1 MLIRGSLFILLIF
14 SSLMFGAGVKA
25 SVDENPII
33 AGESVE
39 FAIEAEGD
47 RVQFPKIE
55 KIGEYRVTAEG
66 SQRLEKFEDNHSVVR
81 WIKLYAFT
89 PKKSV
94 TIPSFDV
101 FVDGKK
107 AVTEPILVQV
117 KPNKGHHSND
127 FSIQIIAD
135 RAEAYVGQMVD
146 VKVIFKEKR
155 NVPVVNVDFIPI
167 KFEDFWVKR
176 VGKEKR
182 YPEGD
187 YLVHEIHYLFFP
199 QKPGELTIGPAEVKV
214 AVAKK
219 MRDAFGFIVRKPKWI
234 TISSSSLK
242 LTVKPLP
249 QNVNLIG
256 NFKLIVQAEPKR
268 VEAGKPVKLVV
279 RVEAEGNI
287 EDFNLPELHIDGV
300 TIYSEEPKLEQRY
313 SRGIYSGSWER
324 EYVLIAEKSFVIP
337 SFSLKYFDPKTERVK
352 EVKTKPIEVEVIG
365 DSIQQ
370 ESNLNKVESVK
381 QFKEEKEMSLFY
393 IFIPFLAGMGFMYL
407 LIKLNGV
414 INIKDKQSSK
424 PSKKQ
429 YMLQQLLPYLQVSKE
444 AFDLA
449 ERLSSP
455 DYTISKNDKK
465 EFEKLMKNIKNKNKL
480 LF

>member
-1 MLIRGSLFILLIF
+1 MLIRGSLFLLLIL
-14 SSLMFGAGVKA
+14 SSLLFGAGVKA

-39 FAIEAEGD
+39 FAIEAEGE

-55 KIGEYRVTAEG
+55 KIGKYRVTTEG
-66 SQRLEKFEDNHSVVR
+66 SQRLESFEDNHSVVK

-101 FVDGKK
+101 LVDGKK
-107 AVTEPILVQV
+107 VVTKPIFVQV
-117 KPNKGHHSND
+117 KPNKGYHLND

-135 RAEAYVGQMVD
+135 RVKAYVGQMVD

-155 NVPVVNVDFIPI
+155 SVPVMNVDFVPI
-167 KFEDFWVKR
+167 KFENFWVKR

-182 YPEGD
+182 YPDGD

-199 QKPGELTIGPAEVKV
+199 QKAGELTIGPAEVKV

-249 QNVNLIG
+249 QNINLIG
-256 NFKLIVQAEPKR
+256 DFKLMVQAEPKR

-287 EDFNLPELHIDGV
+287 EDFGLLELHIDGV
-300 TIYSEEPKLEQRY
+300 TIYSEEPKLEQ
-313 SRGIYSGSWER
+313 SFSSGIYSGSWER
-324 EYVLIAEKSFVIP
+324 EYVLIAKSPFVIP
-337 SFSLKYFDPKTERVK
+337 SFNLKYFDPKTEKVK
-352 EVKTKPIEVEVIG
+352 EITTKPIEVEVIG
-365 DSIQQ
+365 SAIQQ
-370 ESNLNKVESVK
+370 QRNVDKVESVK
-381 QFKEEKEMSLFY
+381 QSKEEKEEKGMSIFY
-393 IFIPFLAGMGFMYL
+393 LLISFLAGMGFMYL
-407 LIKLNGV
+407 LIRLKGV
-414 INIKDKQSSK
+414 INIDKKSSK

-429 YMLQQLLPYLQVSKE
+429 DMLQQLLPFIQVSKE
-444 AFDLA
+444 AYELA

-465 EFEKLMKNIKNKNKL
+465 EFKKLILSFKK
-480 LF
+480 

>member
-14 SSLMFGAGVKA
+14 SSLLFGAGVKA

-39 FAIEAEGD
+39 FAIEAEGEQ
-47 RVQFPKIE
+47 VQFPKIE
-55 KIGEYRVTAEG
+55 KIGKYKVTAEG
-66 SQRLEKFEDNHSVVR
+66 SQRLERFEDNHNIVR

-94 TIPSFDV
+94 TIPSFDI

-107 AVTEPILVQV
+107 MSTEPIFVQV
-117 KPNKGHHSND
+117 KPNSQQHSND

-135 RAEAYVGQMVD
+135 REEACVGQMVD

-155 NVPVVNVDFIPI
+155 SVPVMNVDFVPI
-167 KFEDFWVKR
+167 KFENFWVKR

-199 QKPGELTIGPAEVKV
+199 QKVGALTIRPAEVKV

-249 QNVNLIG
+249 QNINLIG
-256 NFKLIVQAEPKR
+256 DFKLMVQAEPKK
-268 VEAGKPVKLVV
+268 VKAGKPVKLVV

-287 EDFNLPELHIDGV
+287 EDFDLPELHIDGV
-300 TIYSEEPKLEQRY
+300 TIYSEEPKLEQSY

-337 SFSLKYFDPKTERVK
+337 SFTLKYFDPKTEKIK
-352 EVKTKPIEVEVIG
+352 EIKTKPIEVNVIG
-365 DSIQQ
+365 GSIKQ
-370 ESNLNKVESVK
+370 ESNIDKVESVQ
-381 QFKEEKEMSLFY
+381 QFKEKKEMSLFY

-407 LIKLNGV
+407 LIRLKG
-414 INIKDKQSSK
+414 IIKDKQGSK

-429 YMLQQLLPYLQVSKE
+429 DMIQQLLPYLQISKE
-444 AFDLA
+444 AYDLA
-449 ERLSSP
+449 ERLSSS
-455 DYTISKNDKK
+455 DYTISKSDKK
-465 EFEKLMKNIKNKNKL
+465 EFEKLIKKYKN
-480 LF
+480 

>member
-1 MLIRGSLFILLIF
+1 MLIRGSLIILFIF
-14 SSLMFGAGVKA
+14 SSFLFGAGVKA
-25 SVDENPII
+25 SIDENPII

-39 FAIEAEGD
+39 FAIEAEGEQ
-47 RVQFPKIE
+47 VQFPKIE

-66 SQRLEKFEDNHSVVR
+66 SQRLERFEDNHNIVR

-107 AVTEPILVQV
+107 AVTEPIFVQV
-117 KPNKGHHSND
+117 KTNSQQHTND

-135 RAEAYVGQMVD
+135 RAEAYIGQMVD
-146 VKVIFKEKR
+146 VKVLFKEKR
-155 NVPVVNVDFIPI
+155 NVPVMNVDFVPI

-176 VGKEKR
+176 VGKEKL

-199 QKPGELTIGPAEVKV
+199 QKAGELTIGPAEVKV

-219 MRDAFGFIVRKPKWI
+219 MRDAFGFIVRKPKWF
-234 TISSSSLK
+234 TIASSSLK
-242 LTVKPLP
+242 LTVKPLS

-287 EDFNLPELHIDGV
+287 EDFNLPALHINGV
-300 TIYSEEPKLEQRY
+300 TIYSEEPNLEQSY

-337 SFSLKYFDPKTERVK
+337 SFSLKYFDPKIERVK

-370 ESNLNKVESVK
+370 KSNLNKVESVK
-381 QFKEEKEMSLFY
+381 QFKEEREMSLFY
-393 IFIPFLAGMGFMYL
+393 LLIPFLAGMGFMYL
-407 LIKLNGV
+407 LMRLKGV
-414 INIKDKQSSK
+414 INLDKNSSK

-429 YMLQQLLPYLQVSKE
+429 DMLQQLLPYLQVSKE
-444 AFDLA
+444 AYDLA
-449 ERLSSP
+449 ERFSSP
-455 DYTISKNDKK
+455 DYNISKGDKK
-465 EFEKLMKNIKNKNKL
+465 EFEKLMKRYKN
-480 LF
+480 

>member
-14 SSLMFGAGVKA
+14 SSLLFGAGVKA

-39 FAIEAEGD
+39 FAIEAEGEQ
-47 RVQFPKIE
+47 VQFPKIE

-66 SQRLEKFEDNHSVVR
+66 SQRLERFEDNTNKVK

-107 AVTEPILVQV
+107 AVTEPIFVQV
-117 KPNKGHHSND
+117 KPNSQQQTND

-135 RAEAYVGQMVD
+135 RAEAYIGQMVD
-146 VKVIFKEKR
+146 VKVLFKEKR
-155 NVPVVNVDFIPI
+155 NVPVMNVDFVPI

-176 VGKEKR
+176 VGKEKL

-199 QKPGELTIGPAEVKV
+199 QKAGALTIGPAEVKV

-234 TISSSSLK
+234 TITSSSLK
-242 LTVKPLP
+242 LTVNPLP

-256 NFKLIVQAEPKR
+256 NFKLIVQAEPKM

-300 TIYSEEPKLEQRY
+300 TIYSEEPKLEQ
-313 SRGIYSGSWER
+313 SFSSGIYSGSWER
-324 EYVLIAEKSFVIP
+324 EYVLIAERSFVIP
-337 SFSLKYFDPKTERVK
+337 SFDLKYFDLKTEKVK
-352 EVKTKPIEVEVIG
+352 EIKTEPIEIEVIG
-365 DSIQQ
+365 SATQQKSSID
-370 ESNLNKVESVK
+370 KVKPVK
-381 QFKEEKEMSLFY
+381 QFKKERKMSLFY
-393 IFIPFLAGMGFMYL
+393 IIIPFLAGMGFMYL
-407 LIKLNGV
+407 LIRLKG
-414 INIKDKQSSK
+414 IKTDKQSSK
-424 PSKKQ
+424 QSKKQ
-429 YMLQQLLPYLQVSKE
+429 DMLQQLLPFVQVSKE
-444 AFDLA
+444 AYDLA

-465 EFEKLMKNIKNKNKL
+465 AFEKLMKRYKN
-480 LF
+480 

>member
-1 MLIRGSLFILLIF
+1 MLIRGSLIILLIF
-14 SSLMFGAGVKA
+14 SSLLFGAGVKV

-39 FAIEAEGD
+39 FAIEAEGE

-66 SQRLEKFEDNHSVVR
+66 SQRLERFEDNHSVVR

-101 FVDGKK
+101 LVDGKK
-107 AVTEPILVQV
+107 AVTEPIFVQV
-117 KPNKGHHSND
+117 KPNSQQQTND

-135 RAEAYVGQMVD
+135 RDEAYVGQMVD

-155 NVPVVNVDFIPI
+155 NVPVMSVDFIPI
-167 KFEDFWVKR
+167 KFENFWVKR

-199 QKPGELTIGPAEVKV
+199 QKAGELTIGPAEVKV

-256 NFKLIVQAEPKR
+256 DFKLMVQAEPKR
-268 VEAGKPVKLVV
+268 VEAGKPIKLVV

-287 EDFNLPELHIDGV
+287 EDFDLPELHIDGV
-300 TIYSEEPKLEQRY
+300 TIYSEEPKLEQSY

-324 EYVLIAEKSFVIP
+324 EYVLIAERSFVIP
-337 SFSLKYFDPKTERVK
+337 SFTLKYFDPKIEKVK
-352 EVKTKPIEVEVIG
+352 EIKTKPIEVDVIG
-365 DSIQQ
+365 GYIKQ
-370 ESNLNKVESVK
+370 ESKLDKVESVK

-393 IFIPFLAGMGFMYL
+393 LFIPFLAGMGFMYL
-407 LIKLNGV
+407 LIRLKG
-414 INIKDKQSSK
+414 ITKDKQRLK

-429 YMLQQLLPYLQVSKE
+429 DMLQQLLPYLQVSKE
-444 AFDLA
+444 ALDLA

-455 DYTISKNDKK
+455 DYTISKSDKK
-465 EFEKLMKNIKNKNKL
+465 EFEKLMKRYKN
-480 LF
+480 